1 MNKQYMLYK
10 KTRLKRIMNTQR
22 IKSQN
27 HRVWVVLKSHSLIHQ
42 YTDSSLLFHFFSSS
56 SSLCF
61 SCSSICVICSLFGF
75 SFVCSFVL
83 SFSHHS
89 VTYMLLYWVH
99 AIQYDILIVYFS
111 IMSFV
116 NCTRYWWKQ
125 RNGGAVKCH
134 SLRHILAMVH
144 ILSAFLFRSLSA
156 PHSIILTHNIFE
168 LF

>member
-1 MNKQYMLYK
+1 MSCTK
-10 KTRLKRIMNTQR
+10 KSLTHSYINTPTVR
-22 IKSQN
+22 FYSTFF
-27 HRVWVVLKSHSLIHQ
+27 L
-42 YTDSSLLFHFFSSS
+42 LLFLCVSRALRYVLFVLCSVFFSS
-56 SSLCF
+56 
-61 SCSSICVICSLFGF
+61 
-75 SFVCSFVL
+75 VCSFVL

-168 LF
+168 FILFNFN